1 MIWMLLPCMH
11 SVPGPLCLHVN
22 TNVFTNQLF
31 IRSSW
36 ESQHRHWTV
45 KDVSHDQLIGAT
57 KPGKLFV
64 SYSAATQQ
72 SFISLESKYDSII
85 LNRPQLYLCHS
96 WLPVICWKGRAK
108 QSKSLIRQT
117 LKNPPKKIKNVHVH
131 KMTDCNVFIKQKAQW
146 RKWLGSHSKWL
157 PCLFGWGSIS
167 VLLLLLPF
175 VLIKSFKLAYD
186 VAQWQVLTWD

>member
-117 LKNPPKKIKNVHVH
+117 LKNQKKKKKKIF
-131 KMTDCNVFIKQKAQW
+131 MFIK
-146 RKWLGSHSKWL
+146 WLIVMFSLNKKPNEENGL
-157 PCLFGWGSIS
+157 AVILNDCLAYLGEDLFQCCSCFSPLSLSS
-167 VLLLLLPF
+167 VLN
-175 VLIKSFKLAYD
+175 
-186 VAQWQVLTWD
+186 